1 MGLEQNL
8 NPFWLITYI
17 YLEMIAIKSIEPHAK
32 AFNIYNKSKDIF
44 VKNRIFTIELGLM
57 DTGGHEKHIG
67 LIFSR

>member
-1 MGLEQNL
+1 
-8 NPFWLITYI
+8 
-17 YLEMIAIKSIEPHAK
+17 MIAIKSIEPHAK